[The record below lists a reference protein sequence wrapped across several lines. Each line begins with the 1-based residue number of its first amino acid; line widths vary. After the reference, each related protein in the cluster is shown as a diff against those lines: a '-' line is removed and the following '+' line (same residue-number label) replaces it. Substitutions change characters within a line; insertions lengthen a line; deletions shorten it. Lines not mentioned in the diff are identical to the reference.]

1 MDDSALTLDIVS
13 TRPPVEDL
21 IATDHYEIMRLGPQA
36 DDDTIERVYA
46 TLASRFHPD
55 NPATGDIETFLRIRA
70 AYDVLSDPAK
80 RHQYNLLWERLKL
93 SARFRLRGRE
103 FFDGVM
109 GEQNRR
115 LAALCLLYRQRI
127 SSYEAP
133 GLTLLDLQQ
142 LTGCTREELGSSL
155 WYLTERKLAAFGGTE
170 YCITADGF
178 DMVENKLKDRWEF
191 LAFATIRYYPH
202 PAEFA
207 LENSGSS
214 TARAATDQS
223 ALTSAA

>member
-1 MDDSALTLDIVS
+1 MDDSALTLDVVS
-13 TRPPVEDL
+13 TRPPGADL
-21 IATDHYEIMRLGPQA
+21 ITTDHYEILRLGPQA
-36 DDDTIERVYA
+36 DEDTIERVYA

-55 NPATGDIETFLRIRA
+55 NPATGDLETFLRIRA
-70 AYDVLSDPAK
+70 AYDVLSDPA
-80 RHQYNLLWERLKL
+80 RRRQYNLLRERLKA

-133 GLTLLDLQQ
+133 GLTPLDLEQ

-155 WYLTERKLAAFGGTE
+155 WYLAERKLAAFGGTE
-170 YCITADGF
+170 YTITADGF
-178 DMVENKLKDRWEF
+178 DMVESNLKDRMEF

-202 PAEFA
+202 PDEFA
-207 LENSGSS
+207 LERTDPGTASQS
-214 TARAATDQS
+214 T
-223 ALTSAA
+223 LTSAA

>member
-1 MDDSALTLDIVS
+1 MDDSALTLDVVA
-13 TRPPVEDL
+13 TRPPGEDL
-21 IATDHYEIMRLGPQA
+21 VATDHYEILRLGPQA
-36 DDDTIERVYA
+36 DEETIERVYA

-55 NPATGDIETFLRIRA
+55 NQATGDIETFLRIRA
-70 AYDVLSDPAK
+70 AYDVLSNPAK
-80 RHQYNLLWERLKL
+80 RQQYNLLRERLKA

-103 FFDGVM
+103 FFDGVL

-133 GLTLLDLQQ
+133 GLTLLDLEQ

-155 WYLTERKLAAFGGTE
+155 WYLTERKLTTFGGTE
-170 YCITADGF
+170 YSITADGF
-178 DMVENKLKDRWEF
+178 DMVESNLKDRLEF

-207 LENSGSS
+207 LEQSGPGPAKIAGGQTS
-214 TARAATDQS
+214 
-223 ALTSAA
+223 LTSAA